1 MPTRTTSTG
10 LDLSAAQ
17 RASLAGSIDQAL
29 VQEPTLQLFALLD
42 IGQHPELHAF
52 AEALKTPQASL
63 FDGTPEAA
71 AQVYSP
77 RLVSVAA
84 RSDDDQTGL
93 RERLL
98 ALTLQRPCVS
108 WLLSTLSLAALAD
121 HLRGWLGG
129 ELLDDDGNELGEVM
143 ARFFDPRVLPGFMS
157 MLSLDQK
164 AELMRPIALWGL
176 WLRSGLWHQW
186 SQPADQAP
194 KLLPRRPQYTSAQAA
209 QLDAATRTDR
219 MLARL
224 EDQASDPSA
233 QELAQDLN
241 DRLLSLPHD
250 RRFQRLDRI
259 VQRAARDGLDL
270 DADIQLYCT
279 LALSVCEQFAEHP
292 SVRAVVSRCA
302 AGETTFTTAIADVT
316 PDDWQA
322 IEARSSWR
330 RAPAPTFQYT

>member
-71 AQVYSP
+71 AQIFSP
-77 RLVSVAA
+77 RLVAVAM
-84 RSDDDQTGL
+84 RPDGDGGGL
-93 RERLL
+93 RDRLL

-108 WLLSTLSLAALAD
+108 WLLSRLSLTALAD
-121 HLRGWLGG
+121 HLRGWLVG
-129 ELLDDDGNELGEVM
+129 ELLDDDGDELGEVM

-176 WLRSGLWHQW
+176 WLRSGHWHQW
-186 SQPADQAP
+186 SQPAGQAP
-194 KLLPRRPQYTSAQAA
+194 RLLPRRPQYTSAQAA
-209 QLDAATRTDR
+209 QLDVATRTDR

-224 EDQASDPSA
+224 EDQASDSSA
-233 QELAQDLN
+233 EELAHDLI

-250 RRFQRLDRI
+250 LRFQRLDRI
-259 VQRAARDGLDL
+259 VQRAAHDGLDL

-279 LALSVCEQFAEHP
+279 LALSVCEQFADHP

-302 AGETTFTTAIADVT
+302 AGETTFTAAIADVT
-316 PDDWQA
+316 PDNWQA

-330 RAPAPTFQYT
+330 RAPVTNLQDT